1 MTDVR
6 RQSYRY
12 QRTIGQSAT
21 VQGVGLLTGAKV
33 RLRFVPA
40 PPDAG
45 VAFIRTDLRPH
56 AQVPARID
64 QVTGTQRRTSLGR
77 SPEQVT
83 LVEHVLAALAG
94 LRIDNCRIEVNAPEP
109 PGLDGSAMAF
119 VEALQQAGAVL
130 QPARRA
136 VWTVCQPTIVR
147 HLETSLA
154 LYPLAG
160 DELRISYRLD
170 YGASSPIPTQLYSL
184 SVTPDCFA
192 KELANCRTFILEE
205 EADELRRQGLGA
217 RTTPADLLVFGP
229 KGPIDNT
236 LRYADEPARHKIL
249 DIIGDLSLF
258 GHDLRGHIVAC
269 RSGHALNVEFVR
281 VLTQNLRA
289 DISPRRCAA

>member
-1 MTDVR
+1 MKR
-6 RQSYRY
+6 HSYRY
-12 QRTIGQSAT
+12 QRTIGQPAT
-21 VQGVGLLTGAKV
+21 VQGAGLLTGAKV

-45 VAFIRTDLRPH
+45 VVFVRTDTRPH

-77 SPEQVT
+77 SPEHVT

-94 LRIDNCRIEVNAPEP
+94 LRIDNCRVEVNAPEP
-109 PGLDGSAMAF
+109 PGLDGSALAF
-119 VEALQQAGAVL
+119 VEALRHAGAVL
-130 QPARRA
+130 QPARRS

-147 HLETSLA
+147 QQETSLA
-154 LYPLAG
+154 LYPLASN
-160 DELRISYRLD
+160 ELKISYRLD
-170 YGASSPIPTQLYSL
+170 YGAGSVIPTQLHSL
-184 SVTPDCFA
+184 SVTPDRFA

-205 EADELRRQGLGA
+205 EAVELRRQGVGA

-229 KGPIDNT
+229 NGPIDNT

-269 RSGHALNVEFVR
+269 RSGHALNVEMVR
-281 VLTQNLRA
+281 VLTQRLKA
-289 DISPRRCAA
+289 ETSPRRCAA